1 MPPVLP
7 RLNESPGSSRSV
19 EATDHSD
26 ERDVL
31 SVLHVI
37 NGEYYSGAERVQ
49 DLLAARLG
57 EFGYRVDFVCLRPDL
72 FPKRRKY
79 TQSAAFEM
87 PMKHRF
93 DMRPVKAV
101 VDLVQSAGYR
111 LIHAHTP
118 RSLMIA
124 AAVARKTGLPLV
136 YHVHSPAA
144 RDSTHRLRNLLSAA
158 MERWALRRASAV
170 ITVSKSLA
178 HHMAWAESSR
188 CRVVVVPNGV
198 PAGEALTQR
207 ERPSGAW
214 TIGTVAL
221 FRPRKGT
228 EVLLE
233 AVQRLRL
240 AGHDTRL
247 LAVGPFVSPAYEAS
261 LRGLADRLGITDAVE
276 WTGFTSDVAGR
287 FREMDVFV
295 LPSLFGEGL
304 PMVVLEAMAAGIPVV
319 ASKVE
324 GIPEVVRHGREGLLV
339 EPGSV
344 DDLVSQLEALMSGK
358 HDYQSMRRA
367 AFERQRDQYS
377 DRSMARGTAAVYDS
391 LCRSQI
397 VTSSRE

>member
-1 MPPVLP
+1 M
-7 RLNESPGSSRSV
+7 
-19 EATDHSD
+19 
-26 ERDVL
+26 

-79 TQSAAFEM
+79 TQAAAFEV

-93 DMRPVKAV
+93 DLRPVRAV
-101 VDLVQSAGYR
+101 AELIRAADYR
-111 LIHAHTP
+111 IIHAHTP

-124 AAVARKTGLPLV
+124 AAASRKTGVPLV

-144 RDSTHRLRNLLSAA
+144 RDSTHRLRNALSAA
-158 MERWALRRASAV
+158 MERVALRRASAV
-170 ITVSKSLA
+170 ITVSESLA
-178 HHMAWAESSR
+178 RHMAWAESPKR
-188 CRVVVVPNGV
+188 RVVVVPNGV
-198 PAGEALTQR
+198 PAGEELVPRDPPAET
-207 ERPSGAW
+207 W

-228 EVLLE
+228 EVLLQ
-233 AVQRLRL
+233 AVQRVRA
-240 AGHDTRL
+240 AGKDVRL
-247 LAVGPFVSPAYEAS
+247 LAVGPFVSPEYEAS
-261 LRGLADRLGITDAVE
+261 LRDLADRLGIADAVE
-276 WTGFTSDVAGR
+276 WTGFTSDVSTR
-287 FREMDVFV
+287 RRDMDVFV

-304 PMVVLEAMAAGIPVV
+304 PMVVLEAMAEGIPVI

-324 GIPEVVRHGREGLLV
+324 GIPEVIRHGREGLLA

-344 DDLVSQLEALMSGK
+344 DDLVSQIESLMSGK
-358 HDYQSMRRA
+358 YDYQTLRQA
-367 AFERQRDQYS
+367 AFERQRDHYS

-391 LCRSQI
+391 LCRS
-397 VTSSRE
+397 RNGD